1 MKVTVICTLKNEAK
15 TITDLIDSMMTQSR
29 KPDEVIIVDGGSEDG
44 TVEIIVSYIKKGFQ
58 IKLIR
63 APGVNIAKGRNLAI
77 QKATGE
83 IIASTDA
90 GCTLETEWL
99 ENIVRPIEQDVADVV
114 GGWYKSDARNWI
126 EECIALFSYPLLE
139 EVLEKPDEFLP
150 SSRSI
155 AFKREVWEKVGGYP
169 EELDTAEDTLF
180 DIKMKKAGFRF
191 KFEPKA
197 LVFWRPRPSI
207 ESFFRQQFRYAKGN
221 AQTAL
226 YIPRYILLVSIYFFG
241 IFLSIYSLL
250 NRKYTY
256 LYVLLTLFLAY
267 TLALRFRYLKAVL

>member
-1 MKVTVICTLKNEAK
+1 MKVSVIITVKNEEK
-15 TITDLIDSMMTQSR
+15 TIAELIESLIAQSR
-29 KPDEVIIVDGGSEDG
+29 RPDEIVIVDGGSEDK
-44 TVEIIVSYIKKGFQ
+44 TIQIITCYMDKLPIK
-58 IKLIR
+58 ILR
-63 APGVNIAKGRNLAI
+63 ARGANIARGRNLAI
-77 QKATGE
+77 QEACGE

-90 GCTLETEWL
+90 GCILDQEWL
-99 ENIVRPIEQDVADVV
+99 ENLVKPIEQDVADVV

-221 AQTAL
+221 AQAAL